1 MPQFIQV
8 EDKLI
13 NLQFIK
19 CIRLSYGILEVTVP
33 EPGGGEVVHFIRE
46 GGTALFERLK
56 GYCVNCDS

>member
-46 GGTALFERLK
+46 GELLFSSVSK
-56 GYCVNCDS
+56 AIA